1 MDNNTEIMLSPEQE
15 AVVITERIKDYG
27 RAAVNAICN
36 IGRDLRR
43 MKIENLYTHLGYE
56 TFEDYAEKEFNLKRR
71 QAYLYISV
79 YEKLGED
86 FVQSNAQL
94 GITKLALLAQM
105 NAEDR
110 AELMD
115 AEDIDLNGMTA
126 KEVEELASKY
136 KEQGKQL
143 SMLQEENA
151 ALKEELDIE
160 PPEVEEMRREMLRA
174 KEEAERRIKS
184 LEERVK
190 KSEEIAENYKSYSD
204 KLLAE
209 NEKRGAM
216 LSSQQAEIHD
226 LKNKNRE
233 LEERPVDVQVAEPVT
248 KEVIKEVP
256 DKKAIEKKDKEIK
269 KLKDKLSELES
280 SVETKEKER
289 AQQQEEY
296 EARIEEMKKASE
308 KQPENAD
315 KSSFKSMFA
324 SAYKEMTGLIEFV
337 KSAEPEDKPVFT
349 AKVEQL
355 LAAVEK
361 ALKEETV
368 CGTKANG

>member
-1 MDNNTEIMLSPEQE
+1 MDNNTEIILSPEQE

-43 MKIENLYTHLGYE
+43 MKIEGLYTHLKYE

-126 KEVEELASKY
+126 KEVEELVSKY
-136 KEQGKQL
+136 KEQGEQL

-160 PPEVEEMRREMLRA
+160 PPEVEEMRRE
-174 KEEAERRIKS
+174 KQEAERRVKS

-190 KSEEIAENYKSYSD
+190 KSEEIAENYKNYSD
-204 KLLAE
+204 KLLKE
-209 NEKRGAM
+209 NEKRGAI
-216 LSSQQAEIHD
+216 LSSQEAEIHE
-226 LKNKNRE
+226 LKKKYKE

-248 KEVIKEVP
+248 KEIIKEVP

-269 KLKDKLSELES
+269 KLKDKLSELEA

-361 ALKEETV
+361 ALKEVTAE
-368 CGTKANG
+368 

>member
-1 MDNNTEIMLSPEQE
+1 MNTNTEMMLSPEQE

-36 IGRDLRR
+36 IGKDLRR
-43 MKIENLYTHLGYE
+43 MKIEGLYTHLKYE

-110 AELMD
+110 AELME
-115 AEDIDLNGMTA
+115 AEDTDLNGMTT
-126 KEVEELASKY
+126 KEVEELVSKY
-136 KEQGKQL
+136 KEQGEQL
-143 SMLQEENA
+143 SMLEEENKK
-151 ALKEELDIE
+151 LTI
-160 PPEVEEMRREMLRA
+160 A
-174 KEEAERRIKS
+174 KNGAENI
-184 LEERVK
+184 
-190 KSEEIAENYKSYSD
+190 IAEKN
-204 KLLAE
+204 KLEDEVSELRERLERTAAEKNKLESKLEALE
-209 NEKRGAM
+209 NEPK
-216 LSSQQAEIHD
+216 
-226 LKNKNRE
+226 
-233 LEERPVDVQVAEPVT
+233 DVQVAEPVV

-256 DKKAIEKKDKEIK
+256 DKKAIEKKDKEIA
-269 KLKDKLSELES
+269 KLKKQVKELEATRDEQEQER
-280 SVETKEKER
+280 VDQKEL
-289 AQQQEEY
+289 Y
-296 EARIEEMKKASE
+296 EAQIAELKKSAE
-308 KQPENAD
+308 KPPENVD
-315 KSSFKSMFA
+315 KSSFKAMFA
-324 SAYKEMTGLIEFV
+324 SAYKEITGLIEFV

-361 ALKEETV
+361 ALKEVTAE
-368 CGTKANG
+368 

>member
-27 RAAVNAICN
+27 RAAVNAVCN

-110 AELMD
+110 AELLD

-143 SMLQEENA
+143 SMLLEEN
-151 ALKEELDIE
+151 EELKKARDDDVIVAQNNE
-160 PPEVEEMRREMLRA
+160 LEQQVAELRERLKNSVEEKNELM
-174 KEEAERRIKS
+174 
-184 LEERVK
+184 
-190 KSEEIAENYKSYSD
+190 D
-204 KLLAE
+204 KIE
-209 NEKRGAM
+209 
-216 LSSQQAEIHD
+216 
-226 LKNKNRE
+226 E
-233 LEERPVDVQVAEPVT
+233 LENAPKEVHVAEPVT

-269 KLKDKLSELES
+269 KLKDKLSELEA

-361 ALKEETV
+361 ALKEVTAE
-368 CGTKANG
+368 

>member
-1 MDNNTEIMLSPEQE
+1 MNTNTEMMLSPEQE
-15 AVVITERIKDYG
+15 AVVITERIKEYG

-36 IGRDLRR
+36 IGKDLRR
-43 MKIENLYTHLGYE
+43 MKIEGLYTHLGYE

-115 AEDIDLNGMTA
+115 SEDTDLNGMTT
-126 KEVEELASKY
+126 KEVEELVSKY
-136 KEQGKQL
+136 KEQGEQL
-143 SMLQEENA
+143 SMLEEENKK
-151 ALKEELDIE
+151 LTI
-160 PPEVEEMRREMLRA
+160 A
-174 KEEAERRIKS
+174 KNG
-184 LEERVK
+184 
-190 KSEEIAENYKSYSD
+190 AENI
-204 KLLAE
+204 LAE
-209 NEKRGAM
+209 
-216 LSSQQAEIHD
+216 
-226 LKNKNRE
+226 KNKLEDEVSELRE
-233 LEERPVDVQVAEPVT
+233 RLERTAAEKNKLESKLEVLENEPKDVQVAEPVV

-256 DKKAIEKKDKEIK
+256 DKKAIEKKDKEIA
-269 KLKDKLSELES
+269 KLKKQVKELEATRDEQEQER
-280 SVETKEKER
+280 VDQKEL
-289 AQQQEEY
+289 Y
-296 EARIEEMKKASE
+296 EAQIAELKKSAE
-308 KQPENAD
+308 KPPENVD
-315 KSSFKSMFA
+315 KSSFKAMFA
-324 SAYKEMTGLIEFV
+324 SAYKEITGLIEFV

-361 ALKEETV
+361 ALKEADADV
-368 CGTKANG
+368 DKG

>member
-1 MDNNTEIMLSPEQE
+1 MNTNTEMMLSPEQE

-43 MKIENLYTHLGYE
+43 MKIEGLYTHLGYE

-115 AEDIDLNGMTA
+115 AEDTDLNGMTT
-126 KEVEELASKY
+126 KEVEELVSKY
-136 KEQGKQL
+136 KEQGEQL
-143 SMLQEENA
+143 SMLQEEN
-151 ALKEELDIE
+151 EELKKARDDDAIVAQNNE
-160 PPEVEEMRREMLRA
+160 LEQQVAELRERLKNSVEEKNELM
-174 KEEAERRIKS
+174 
-184 LEERVK
+184 
-190 KSEEIAENYKSYSD
+190 D
-204 KLLAE
+204 KIE
-209 NEKRGAM
+209 
-216 LSSQQAEIHD
+216 
-226 LKNKNRE
+226 E
-233 LEERPVDVQVAEPVT
+233 LEERPVDVQVAEPVV

-256 DKKAIEKKDKEIK
+256 DKKAIEKKDKEIA
-269 KLKDKLSELES
+269 KLKKQVKELEATRNEQEQER
-280 SVETKEKER
+280 VDQKEL
-289 AQQQEEY
+289 Y
-296 EARIEEMKKASE
+296 EAQIAELKKSAE
-308 KQPENAD
+308 KPPENVD
-315 KSSFKSMFA
+315 KSSFKAMFA
-324 SAYKEMTGLIEFV
+324 SAYKEITGLIEFV

-361 ALKEETV
+361 ALKEVTAE
-368 CGTKANG
+368 

>member
-1 MDNNTEIMLSPEQE
+1 MNTNTEMMLSPEQE

-36 IGRDLRR
+36 IGKDLRR
-43 MKIENLYTHLGYE
+43 MKIEGLYTHLGYE

-110 AELMD
+110 AELME
-115 AEDIDLNGMTA
+115 AEDTDLNGMTT
-126 KEVEELASKY
+126 KEVEELVSKY
-136 KEQGKQL
+136 KEQGEQL

-151 ALKEELDIE
+151 ALKEELDLE
-160 PPEVEEMRREMLRA
+160 PPEVEEMRRE
-174 KEEAERRIKS
+174 KQEAERRVKS
-184 LEERVK
+184 LEERIK

-216 LSSQQAEIHD
+216 LSTQQAEIRE
-226 LKNKNRE
+226 LKAKNKE
-233 LEERPVDVQVAEPVT
+233 LEERPVDVQVAEPVV

-256 DKKAIEKKDKEIK
+256 DKKAIEKKDKEIA
-269 KLKDKLSELES
+269 KLKKQVKELEATRNEQEQER
-280 SVETKEKER
+280 VDQKEL
-289 AQQQEEY
+289 Y
-296 EARIEEMKKASE
+296 EAQIAELKKSAE
-308 KQPENAD
+308 KPPENVD
-315 KSSFKSMFA
+315 KSSFKTIFV
-324 SAYKEMTGLIEFV
+324 SAYKEITGLIEFV

-355 LAAVEK
+355 LEAVEK
-361 ALKEETV
+361 ALKEADADV
-368 CGTKANG
+368 DKG

>member
-1 MDNNTEIMLSPEQE
+1 MNTNTEMMLSPEQE

-36 IGRDLRR
+36 IGKDLRR
-43 MKIENLYTHLGYE
+43 MKIEGLYTHLGYE

-143 SMLQEENA
+143 SMLQEEN
-151 ALKEELDIE
+151 EELKKARDDDVIVAQNNE
-160 PPEVEEMRREMLRA
+160 LEQQVAELRERLKNSVEEKNELM
-174 KEEAERRIKS
+174 
-184 LEERVK
+184 
-190 KSEEIAENYKSYSD
+190 D
-204 KLLAE
+204 KIE
-209 NEKRGAM
+209 
-216 LSSQQAEIHD
+216 
-226 LKNKNRE
+226 E
-233 LEERPVDVQVAEPVT
+233 LENAPKEVQVAEPVV

-256 DKKAIEKKDKEIK
+256 DKKAIEKKDKEIA
-269 KLKDKLSELES
+269 KLKKQVKELEATRNEQEQE
-280 SVETKEKER
+280 SVDQKEF
-289 AQQQEEY
+289 Y
-296 EARIEEMKKASE
+296 EAQIAELKMSAE
-308 KQPENAD
+308 KPPENAD

-361 ALKEETV
+361 ALKEVTAE
-368 CGTKANG
+368 

>member
-1 MDNNTEIMLSPEQE
+1 MNTNTEMMLSPEQE

-126 KEVEELASKY
+126 KQVEELVSKY
-136 KEQGKQL
+136 KEQGEQL
-143 SMLQEENA
+143 SMLEEENKK
-151 ALKEELDIE
+151 LTI
-160 PPEVEEMRREMLRA
+160 A
-174 KEEAERRIKS
+174 KNG
-184 LEERVK
+184 
-190 KSEEIAENYKSYSD
+190 AENII
-204 KLLAE
+204 A
-209 NEKRGAM
+209 
-216 LSSQQAEIHD
+216 
-226 LKNKNRE
+226 
-233 LEERPVDVQVAEPVT
+233 
-248 KEVIKEVP
+248 
-256 DKKAIEKKDKEIK
+256 EKKDKEIK
-269 KLKDKLSELES
+269 KLKDKLSELEA

-308 KQPENAD
+308 KQLENAD

-361 ALKEETV
+361 ALKEVTAE
-368 CGTKANG
+368 

>member
-1 MDNNTEIMLSPEQE
+1 MNTNTEMMLSPEQE

-43 MKIENLYTHLGYE
+43 MKIEGLYTHLGYE

-115 AEDIDLNGMTA
+115 AEDTDLNGMTT
-126 KEVEELASKY
+126 KEVEELVSKY
-136 KEQGKQL
+136 KEQGEQL
-143 SMLQEENA
+143 SMLQEEN
-151 ALKEELDIE
+151 EELKKARDDDAIVAQNNE
-160 PPEVEEMRREMLRA
+160 LEQQVAELRERLKNSVEEKNELM
-174 KEEAERRIKS
+174 
-184 LEERVK
+184 
-190 KSEEIAENYKSYSD
+190 D
-204 KLLAE
+204 KIE
-209 NEKRGAM
+209 
-216 LSSQQAEIHD
+216 
-226 LKNKNRE
+226 E
-233 LEERPVDVQVAEPVT
+233 LEERPVDVQVTEPVV

-256 DKKAIEKKDKEIK
+256 DKKAIEKKDKEIA
-269 KLKDKLSELES
+269 KLKKQVKELEATRNEQEQER
-280 SVETKEKER
+280 VDQKEL
-289 AQQQEEY
+289 Y
-296 EARIEEMKKASE
+296 EAQIAELKKSAE
-308 KQPENAD
+308 KPPENVD
-315 KSSFKSMFA
+315 KSSFKAMFA
-324 SAYKEMTGLIEFV
+324 SAYKEITGLIEFV

-361 ALKEETV
+361 ALKEVTAE
-368 CGTKANG
+368 

>member
-1 MDNNTEIMLSPEQE
+1 MNTNTEMMLSPEQE

-36 IGRDLRR
+36 IGKDLRR
-43 MKIENLYTHLGYE
+43 MKIEGLYTHLGYE

-71 QAYLYISV
+71 QTYLYISV

-115 AEDIDLNGMTA
+115 AEDTDLNGMTT
-126 KEVEELASKY
+126 KEVEELVSKY
-136 KEQGKQL
+136 KEQGEQL
-143 SMLQEENA
+143 SMLEEENKK
-151 ALKEELDIE
+151 LTI
-160 PPEVEEMRREMLRA
+160 A
-174 KEEAERRIKS
+174 KNGAENI
-184 LEERVK
+184 
-190 KSEEIAENYKSYSD
+190 IAEKN
-204 KLLAE
+204 KLEDEVSELRERLERTAAEKNKLESKLEALE
-209 NEKRGAM
+209 NEPK
-216 LSSQQAEIHD
+216 
-226 LKNKNRE
+226 
-233 LEERPVDVQVAEPVT
+233 DVQVAEPVV

-256 DKKAIEKKDKEIK
+256 DKKAIEKKDKEIA
-269 KLKDKLSELES
+269 KLKKQVKELEATRDEQEQER
-280 SVETKEKER
+280 VDQKEL
-289 AQQQEEY
+289 Y
-296 EARIEEMKKASE
+296 EAQIAELKKSAE
-308 KQPENAD
+308 KPPENVD
-315 KSSFKSMFA
+315 KSSFKAMFA
-324 SAYKEMTGLIEFV
+324 SAYKEVTGLIEFV

-361 ALKEETV
+361 ALKEADTDV
-368 CGTKANG
+368 DKG

>member
-1 MDNNTEIMLSPEQE
+1 MNTNTEMMLSPEQE

-36 IGRDLRR
+36 IGKDLRR
-43 MKIENLYTHLGYE
+43 MKIEGLYTHLGYE

-110 AELMD
+110 AELME
-115 AEDIDLNGMTA
+115 AEDTDLNGMTT
-126 KEVEELASKY
+126 KEVEELVSKY
-136 KEQGKQL
+136 KEQGEQL

-160 PPEVEEMRREMLRA
+160 PPEVEEMRRE
-174 KEEAERRIKS
+174 KQEAERRVKS
-184 LEERVK
+184 LEERIK

-216 LSSQQAEIHD
+216 LSTQQAEIRE
-226 LKNKNRE
+226 LKAKNKE

-248 KEVIKEVP
+248 KEIIKEVP
-256 DKKAIEKKDKEIK
+256 DKKTEK
-269 KLKDKLSELES
+269 KLKEAEKKL
-280 SVETKEKER
+280 KEKEKDLDDFQKVADER
-289 AQQQEEY
+289 IRKAEKEK
-296 EARIEEMKKASE
+296 EALEAEVAELRKAAE
-308 KQPENAD
+308 KPPENVD
-315 KSSFKSMFA
+315 KSSFKAMFA
-324 SAYKEMTGLIEFV
+324 SAYKEITGLIEFV

-361 ALKEETV
+361 ALKEADADV
-368 CGTKANG
+368 DKG